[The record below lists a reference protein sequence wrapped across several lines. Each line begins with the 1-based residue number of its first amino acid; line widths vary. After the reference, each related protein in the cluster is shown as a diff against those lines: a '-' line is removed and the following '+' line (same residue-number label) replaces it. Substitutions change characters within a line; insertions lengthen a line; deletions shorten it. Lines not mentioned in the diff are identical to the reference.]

1 MLAIGERALAWSRPA
16 DRSGVSEVPLKGARV
31 TYRPVTMS
39 DRVAICGQLQVA
51 VSGQMLLTAHTD
63 SKFGV

>member
-1 MLAIGERALAWSRPA
+1 
-16 DRSGVSEVPLKGARV
+16 
-31 TYRPVTMS
+31 MS